1 MDKTFEQQYHQV
13 EERHW
18 WFRARREIILNL
30 LADVDKTAAI
40 LDVGCSAGALI
51 QYLHTKNFDHI
62 YGIDASETAINLCH
76 QKIIGNIFRMDARK
90 LKWEDK
96 KFDVIIA
103 SDVLEHIDE
112 DQTAL
117 REWNRVLKTGGILI
131 VFVPAFQ
138 FLWSS
143 HDKIN
148 HHYRR
153 YTKSALV
160 KKLADSN
167 FKICR
172 SSYWNMFLFIPIIF
186 IRCIQKITTHKT
198 ENKMGD
204 VYLINPCLNTIFLY
218 LLKFEHW
225 LLKRINFYWGVSVFA
240 VARKVDGP

>member
-1 MDKTFEQQYHQV
+1 
-13 EERHW
+13 
-18 WFRARREIILNL
+18 
-30 LADVDKTAAI
+30 
-40 LDVGCSAGALI
+40 
-51 QYLHTKNFDHI
+51 
-62 YGIDASETAINLCH
+62 
-76 QKIIGNIFRMDARK
+76 MDARK

-96 KFDVIIA
+96 TFDVIIA

-117 REWNRVLKTGGILI
+117 TEWNRVLKTGGILI
-131 VFVPAFQ
+131 IFVPAFQ

-172 SSYWNMFLFIPIIF
+172 SSYWNMFLFFPIAF
-186 IRCIQKITTHKT
+186 IRFIQKMAAHDTKKNIKDTS
-198 ENKMGD
+198 
-204 VYLINPCLNTIFLY
+204 LINPCLNKVFLF
-218 LLKFEHW
+218 LLKFGHW
-225 LLKRINFYWGVSVFA
+225 LLKKIDFLWGVSVFA
-240 VARKVDGP
+240 VAKKVE